1 MSLLPIVNTGGA
13 PDSAQQWSTKTNA
26 NFNYLL
32 GLIQANSEVS
42 PAAPP
47 IENPYNNLA
56 DMIADQSNQTSG
68 FFQFV
73 QDARTTQEVS
83 DGVTI
88 YKAYFE
94 YLGTVGNS
102 IVDYRKLSDHEA
114 QQLVTTPFNHLTV
127 KQIETTQILETDP
140 FTTVSFMYDAVTGKI
155 QSAIFNPVFTKY
167 LTRYMDL
174 LPDTTLTLQFW
185 NTSKNLGLAATI
197 TNFEF
202 TEYIGTSLF
211 LKADLVN
218 TIDQADIKVGDIL
231 VTDISV
237 GGVGDVTVDAAM
249 SNTSTNPVQNKVA
262 KAYADTKWAKGLIEV
277 DRYNN
282 IPFVPGYYVITKF
295 VGPEEGDDEYQ
306 LELQTNVYRF
316 EDDSAIPSTLFLN
329 FDSTEKYC
337 VVKREYIS
345 ALTDFEDDNALNPI
359 LLDTIY
365 SANGDRLGVIYP
377 QGGGNTIIVDDNI
390 FLQSVFSESVYKKTK
405 TKTDNYQLII
415 STKKTASNYNNGL
428 FTSDFS
434 FSDNIKI
441 HKAEVLLNNKKI
453 DNCKIG
459 LIESDTENK
468 LGVLDYSG
476 DFENDIAESQLTII
490 LDYSE
495 TTASNA
501 TKRITPFLNN
511 TQTNVVNL
519 ETNTTHSNAM
529 VLTFNEVY
537 GTFPNTIF
545 KASSTNILDFLS
557 DSYKTE
563 IADNNVD
570 FMFSAGPERD
580 FLKSNSLK
588 DAYGVIPCGSNDL
601 VRIDLTDAVD
611 KFPSNYI
618 SVTSRSETDNTGTD
632 PLGTSYGFGT
642 EFNEP
647 TRTADL
653 TGQGLTDWGGSS
665 EHQQSPATA
674 IVAAKLKYIKD
685 QTGATWDIVREA
697 ARRSASNYG
706 SYNIYRGFGVIDTA
720 TAIAQVPTVQKERS
734 LVLAEYW
741 KHATPFNQNL
751 LFEDKSAFTP
761 LVKRDLNSIP
771 FGTAIEFSLSG
782 GNSATTN
789 WWLINTTVGD
799 IDARNLYNSVSGL
812 TPSNDFLNVNPNML
826 SRIVAN
832 KCRIKSVSVQG
843 RSNIGSGIVDIVVL
857 ASKATT
863 FPVGTTLENNK
874 IVARANIN
882 LSTYS
887 GGFFKKRFTSN
898 EITSNVIQEFS
909 ELRVLFNNNGQAC
922 NFLVASV
929 LVEFENVI

>member
-1 MSLLPIVNTGGA
+1 MAVHASNNPFSCSQSTPGIIIQDQTVSGTPTENEY
-13 PDSAQQWSTKTNA
+13 SNNAQ
-26 NFNYLL
+26 
-32 GLIQANSEVS
+32 
-42 PAAPP
+42 
-47 IENPYNNLA
+47 
-56 DMIADQSNQTSG
+56 MIADQTNQTSG

-73 QDARTTQEVS
+73 QDARTPEQISNNLT
-83 DGVTI
+83 
-88 YKAYFE
+88 AYSSYYE
-94 YLGTVGNS
+94 YLGTTTNNIS
-102 IVDYRKLSDHEA
+102 DYRQLTATET

-140 FTTVSFMYDAVTGKI
+140 FISVSFMYDAVTGKI
-155 QSAIFNPVFTKY
+155 QSVIFNPVFTKY

-174 LPDTTLTLQFW
+174 LSSTSLTLQFW
-185 NTSKNLGLAATI
+185 NTTNNLGLAATI

-202 TEYIGTSLF
+202 TESTGTSLF

-218 TIDQADIKVGDIL
+218 TIDQADLKVGDIL
-231 VTDISV
+231 VTDISI
-237 GGVGDVTVDAAM
+237 GGVSAITIDAFM
-249 SNTSTNPVQNKVA
+249 SSTSTNPVQNKVA
-262 KAYADTKWAKGLIEV
+262 KAYADTKWSKGLIEV
-277 DRYNN
+277 DRYEN
-282 IPFVPGYYVITKF
+282 IPFKEAYYVITKY
-295 VGPEEGDDEYQ
+295 VGPDEDGDEYQ
-306 LELQTNVYRF
+306 LDLPTNVYRF
-316 EDDSAIPSTLFLN
+316 EDDSTIPSTLFLN
-329 FDSTEKYC
+329 FDSIEKYC
-337 VVKREYIS
+337 VVKRELIS
-345 ALTDFEDDNALNPI
+345 ALTDFDDDNALNPI
-359 LLDTIY
+359 FVDTIY
-365 SANGDRLGVIYP
+365 SANGDRLGLIYP
-377 QGGGNTIIVDDNI
+377 QGGGNTIIVDDNV

-415 STKKTASNYNNGL
+415 SIKKAASNYSNGL
-428 FTSDFS
+428 FTLDFS
-434 FSDNIKI
+434 FSDYIKI
-441 HKAEVLLNNKKI
+441 HKAEVWLNNKKI
-453 DNCKIG
+453 DNCEIG
-459 LIESDTENK
+459 LIESETENK

-495 TTASNA
+495 TTAPNA
-501 TKRITPFLNN
+501 TKRINPFVNN
-511 TQTNVVNL
+511 TLANVVNL

-537 GTFPNTIF
+537 GIFTNTIF
-545 KASSTNILDFLS
+545 KATSPNILDFLS
-557 DSYKTE
+557 QSFKTE
-563 IADNNVD
+563 IAENNVD

-580 FLKSNSLK
+580 FLKLNTLK
-588 DAYGVIPCGSNDL
+588 DAYGIVPCGSNDL
-601 VRIDLTDAVD
+601 TRIDLTDAID

-647 TRTADL
+647 TLSADL
-653 TGQGLTDWGGSS
+653 NAQGLTGWAGDN

-674 IVAAKLKYIKD
+674 IVAAKLKKIKD
-685 QTGATWDIVREA
+685 ATNATWDIVREA

-706 SYNIYRGFGVIDTA
+706 SYNIYRGFGVIDVA
-720 TAIAQVPTVQKERS
+720 TAIAQVPNIQKERS

-751 LFEDKSAFTP
+751 FFEDKSDFTP
-761 LVKRDLNSIP
+761 LVKRDLDSFP
-771 FGTAIEFSLSG
+771 FRTTVEFSLSG
-782 GNSATTN
+782 GNSATTD
-789 WWLINTTVGD
+789 WWLINTTVGN
-799 IDARNLYNSVSGL
+799 IDASNLYNSVSGL

-832 KCRIKSVSVQG
+832 RCRIKSVSVQG
-843 RSNIGSGIVDIVVL
+843 RSNIGNGIVDIVVL

-882 LSTYS
+882 LSLYNS
-887 GGFFKKRFTSN
+887 SFFKIRFTSD

-922 NFLVASV
+922 NFLVSSV
-929 LVEFENVI
+929 LVEFENIIAL

>member
-1 MSLLPIVNTGGA
+1 MAVHASNNPF
-13 PDSAQQWSTKTNA
+13 SCSQSTPGIIIQDQTVSGTPTENEYSTNA
-26 NFNYLL
+26 
-32 GLIQANSEVS
+32 Q
-42 PAAPP
+42 
-47 IENPYNNLA
+47 
-56 DMIADQSNQTSG
+56 MIADQSNQTSG

-73 QDARTTQEVS
+73 QDARTPEQISNNLTS
-83 DGVTI
+83 
-88 YKAYFE
+88 YSAYYE
-94 YLGTVGNS
+94 YLGTTTNNIS
-102 IVDYRKLSDHEA
+102 DYRQLTATEA

-127 KQIETTQILETDP
+127 KEIETTQIVETDP
-140 FTTVSFMYDAVTGKI
+140 FIAVSFMYDAVTGKI

-174 LPDTTLTLQFW
+174 QPDTTLTLQFW
-185 NTSKNLGLAATI
+185 NTSQNLGLAATI
-197 TNFEF
+197 TNFEY
-202 TEYIGTSLF
+202 TEYTGTTLF

-218 TIDQADIKVGDIL
+218 TINQSDVKVGDIL

-282 IPFVPGYYVITKF
+282 IPLAPGYYVITKF
-295 VGPEEGDDEYQ
+295 VGPEEEDDEYQ
-306 LELQTNVYRF
+306 LTLPTNVYRF
-316 EDDSAIPSTLFLN
+316 EDDSAIPSTSFLN
-329 FDSTEKYC
+329 FGSSEKYC

-345 ALTDFEDDNALNPI
+345 ALTDFEDDNALNPA

-365 SANGDRLGVIYP
+365 SANGVRLGFIYP
-377 QGGGNTIIVDDNI
+377 QDTTPTIMVDDNI
-390 FLQSVFSESVYKKTK
+390 FLQSVFSESVYKKTQ
-405 TKTDNYQLII
+405 TITDNYQIII
-415 STKKTASNYNNGL
+415 SIKKVASNYSNGL
-428 FTSDFS
+428 FTLDFS
-434 FSDNIKI
+434 FSDYIKI
-441 HKAEVLLNNKKI
+441 HKAEVWLNNKKI
-453 DNCKIG
+453 DNCEIG

-468 LGVLDYSG
+468 LGILDYSG
-476 DFENDIAESQLTII
+476 DFENDIAESQLNII

-495 TTASNA
+495 TAVSNA
-501 TKRITPFLNN
+501 TKRIVPFLNN
-511 TQTNVVNL
+511 TQANVVNL

-537 GTFPNTIF
+537 GTFTNTIF

-588 DAYGVIPCGSNDL
+588 DAYGVVPCGSNDL
-601 VRIDLTDAVD
+601 VRIDLTDAID

-618 SVTSRSETDNTGTD
+618 SVTSRSEADNTGTD

-653 TGQGLTDWGGSS
+653 SSQGLTGWAGDT

-720 TAIAQVPTVQKERS
+720 TAIAQVPNVQKERS

-751 LFEDKSAFTP
+751 LFDDKTDFTAV
-761 LVKRDLNSIP
+761 VKNDLKNLDLIRLKP
-771 FGTAIEFSLSG
+771 KPQPTAPTEG
-782 GNSATTN
+782 
-789 WWLINTTVGD
+789 LIYFDDT
-799 IDARNLYNSVSGL
+799 
-812 TPSNDFLNVNPNML
+812 
-826 SRIVAN
+826 
-832 KCRIKSVSVQG
+832 
-843 RSNIGSGIVDIVVL
+843 
-857 ASKATT
+857 SKKLRCYD
-863 FPVGTTLENNK
+863 GTTWND
-874 IVARANIN
+874 
-882 LSTYS
+882 
-887 GGFFKKRFTSN
+887 
-898 EITSNVIQEFS
+898 
-909 ELRVLFNNNGQAC
+909 LF
-922 NFLVASV
+922 
-929 LVEFENVI
+929 